1 MYFRPKI
8 HFFCKKEYL
17 NFRAQN
23 YLLDEESSLLE
34 ALEGFLCGVYLGDE
48 APKDV
53 TVTPLLNSLVSHS
66 CIFAH
71 STLKCRICLNHDLT
85 HLTTES
91 DEVCVALSK
100 L

>member
-1 MYFRPKI
+1 M
-8 HFFCKKEYL
+8 

-23 YLLDEESSLLE
+23 YLLDEESSLFE
-34 ALEGFLCGVYLGDE
+34 ALDGFLWGVYLGDE

-71 STLKCRICLNHDLT
+71 STLLLGSVNHDLT

-100 L
+100 H

>member
-1 MYFRPKI
+1 M
-8 HFFCKKEYL
+8 
-17 NFRAQN
+17 NFRAKN
-23 YLLDEESSLLE
+23 YLLDEESSLFE
-34 ALEGFLCGVYLGDE
+34 ALDGFLCGVYLGDE

-71 STLKCRICLNHDLT
+71 STLVCSFAHSTLVLGSVNHDLT

>member
-1 MYFRPKI
+1 MFFGAKI
-8 HFFCKKEYL
+8 QIFKYL
-17 NFRAQN
+17 NFRAKIVK
-23 YLLDEESSLLE
+23 YLLDEESSLFE

-71 STLKCRICLNHDLT
+71 STLVKELFKSRSHTLDY
-85 HLTTES
+85 
-91 DEVCVALSK
+91 
-100 L
+100 